1 MASEKEKM
9 ISERMYY
16 SFGPELLGERM
27 AARKICE
34 EFNRTTGDLR
44 AHDGVGASALPNMP
58 TLHDLIHVII
68 RSKQRG

>member
-34 EFNRTTGDLR
+34 EFNRTTGDPM
-44 AHDGVGASALPNMP
+44 AHDSV
-58 TLHDLIHVII
+58 
-68 RSKQRG
+68 